1 MSWVWPDHSILGHLM
16 RKLLIV
22 FLAFCFFSINYNILP
37 VQAQA
42 ASEQVRISEITVS
55 GNRRVAVGTVLS
67 YLPVQIGDVVSQGE
81 LSQSLERLFATN
93 LFKDIKL
100 DLNGSVL
107 IVTIVENP
115 IINRVNI
122 EGNDVISDK
131 KLLEVI
137 DVQPRRIYNR
147 QLALDSAGK
156 LLEVYQAGGR
166 FAAAVEPKIIEL
178 DENRIDLVF
187 EVDEG
192 PLIKINSIVFSG
204 NQKFSDRALSQAI
217 VSREK
222 RWWAFLT
229 PNDKF
234 DEGRLDYDVRL
245 LRQYYLSRGYADI
258 NVSRARGGLLPD
270 RSGFAITF
278 LIDEGVRYKVS
289 NISISSEIASVD
301 LDSLKSFMAFGD
313 DNWYDVRRL
322 EQGLLD
328 ISNQLGNLGY
338 SFVDV
343 MPEIITDPTTGM
355 LDIVIKIGPAR
366 RNYIERIEFVDN
378 TRTLDSVIRRRFELV
393 EGDAFNQLKL
403 DRSVR
408 NVRNLGYFSKVDVE
422 NIRGSS
428 ADQTITRD
436 TVQEQST
443 GDFSV
448 GVGYS
453 SLDKTSL
460 TLGINERNFLGTGR
474 RASASIS
481 TSDTRTDF
489 IFGLTQPYLFD
500 RDLTGSIDVFKAKS
514 TANNTSANRTGF
526 DLGARFDAANDV
538 YHRVTYGISTSKIT
552 NTSTSATSVTGES
565 GKSLLKSAVGYTI
578 GKDTRDNR
586 FDPSEG
592 FFVEIAETFSGIG
605 GDVNFLRSNLRGGY
619 YKPYLFKSL
628 VVGVKG
634 RLGHISGLGDDVTQ
648 SERFFLGGRD
658 VRGFDSNGIGPRD
671 TGSAGA
677 VGGNNIY
684 SGSLEIVS
692 NLGLNKDAGVRWT
705 VFSDFGSV
713 WSTDFPSG
721 VTKPDEEAMRSSL
734 GFGILWNTVIGP
746 LSFYWAKPLA
756 DQSHDNTKTFQFSIG
771 TRL

>member
-1 MSWVWPDHSILGHLM
+1 M
-16 RKLLIV
+16 RKLSIA
-22 FLAFCFFSINYNILP
+22 FIAFCIFSFYYNVMP

-42 ASEQVRISEITVS
+42 TTEQVRISGIKVT
-55 GNRRVAVGTVLS
+55 GNRRVAEGTVLS
-67 YLPVQIGDVVSQGE
+67 YLPVQIGDVVSQGG
-81 LSQSLERLFATN
+81 LSQSLERLYATN

-100 DLNGSVL
+100 DIDGSVL
-107 IVTIVENP
+107 TVTIVENP

-122 EGNDVISDK
+122 EGNDVITDDR
-131 KLLEVI
+131 LLEVI
-137 DVQPRRIYNR
+137 DVQPRRVYNR
-147 QLALDSAGK
+147 QVALDAAAK
-156 LLEVYQAGGR
+156 LLDVYRAGGR
-166 FAAAVEPKIIEL
+166 FAAVVEPKIIEL
-178 DENRIDLVF
+178 DENRVDLVF
-187 EVDEG
+187 EVAEG

-204 NQKFSDRALSQAI
+204 NQNFSDRALSQAI

-229 PNDKF
+229 PNDKY

-278 LIDEGVRYKVS
+278 LIDEGVRYKVN
-289 NISISSEIASVD
+289 NINMTSEIENID
-301 LDSLKSFMAFGD
+301 LDSLKSLMAFGD

-328 ISNQLGNLGY
+328 ISNQLGAFGY
-338 SFVDV
+338 AFVDV
-343 MPEIITDPTTGM
+343 TPEIKTDPATGM
-355 LDIVIKIGPAR
+355 LDIAVNIGQSR
-366 RNYIERIEFVDN
+366 RNFLERIEFVDN
-378 TRTLDSVIRRRFELV
+378 TRTLDSVIRREFELV

-408 NVRNLGYFSKVDVE
+408 NVRNLGYFSKVDVQ

-428 ADQTITRD
+428 ADQTITRV
-436 TVQEQST
+436 TVEEQST
-443 GDFSV
+443 GDFSI

-481 TSDTRTDF
+481 TSDTQTDF
-489 IFGLTQPYLFD
+489 VFGLSQPYLFG
-500 RDLTGSIDVFKAKS
+500 RDLTGSIDVFKTKS
-514 TANNTSANRTGF
+514 SANNTSTNRTGF
-526 DLGARFDAANDV
+526 DLGARFNAANDV

-552 NTSTSATSVTGES
+552 NTATSATSVTGEN
-565 GKSLLKSAVGYTI
+565 GKSLLKSAVSYTI

-586 FDPSEG
+586 FDPTEG
-592 FFVEIAETFSGIG
+592 FFTEISETLSGVG
-605 GDVNFLRSNLRGGY
+605 GDVNFLRSNFRGGY

-628 VVGVKG
+628 VFGVKG

-671 TGSAGA
+671 TGSGGA

-684 SGSLEIVS
+684 SGTVEIVS
-692 NLGLNKDAGVRWT
+692 NLGVTKDAGLRWT

-713 WSTDFPSG
+713 WATDFPSG
-721 VTKPDEEAMRSSL
+721 VKKPDEQAMRSSL

-756 DQSHDNTKTFQFSIG
+756 EQSHDDTKTFQFSIG

>member
-1 MSWVWPDHSILGHLM
+1 M
-16 RKLLIV
+16 RKLSIA
-22 FLAFCFFSINYNILP
+22 FIAFCIFSIYYNVMP
-37 VQAQA
+37 VHAQA
-42 ASEQVRISEITVS
+42 TTEQVRITGINVT
-55 GNRRVAVGTVLS
+55 GNRRVAEGTVLS
-67 YLPVQIGDVVSQGE
+67 YLPVQIGDVVSQGG

-100 DLNGSVL
+100 DLDGSVL
-107 IVTIVENP
+107 TVTIVENP

-122 EGNDVISDK
+122 EGNDVITDER
-131 KLLEVI
+131 LLEII

-147 QLALDSAGK
+147 QVALDAAAK
-156 LLEVYQAGGR
+156 LLDVYRASGR
-166 FAAAVEPKIIEL
+166 FAAVVEPKIIEL
-178 DENRIDLVF
+178 DENRVDLVF

-204 NQKFSDRALSQAI
+204 NQNFSDRALGQAI
-217 VSREK
+217 VSREQ

-229 PNDKF
+229 PNDKY

-278 LIDEGVRYKVS
+278 LIDEGVRYKVN
-289 NISISSEIASVD
+289 NIDMTSEIENID
-301 LDSLKSFMAFGD
+301 LDSLKSLMTFGD

-328 ISNQLGNLGY
+328 ISNQLGVFGY
-338 SFVDV
+338 AFVDV
-343 MPEIITDPTTGM
+343 TPEIKTDPATGT
-355 LDIVIKIGPAR
+355 LDIAITIGQAR
-366 RNYIERIEFVDN
+366 RNFVERIEFIDN
-378 TRTLDSVIRRRFELV
+378 TRTLDSVIRREFELV

-408 NVRNLGYFSKVDVE
+408 NVRNLGYFSKVDVQ
-422 NIRGSS
+422 NIRGSV
-428 ADQTITRD
+428 ADQTITRV
-436 TVQEQST
+436 TVEEQST
-443 GDFSV
+443 GDFSI

-481 TSDTRTDF
+481 TSDTQTDF
-489 IFGLTQPYLFD
+489 VFGLTQPYLFG
-500 RDLTGSIDVFKAKS
+500 RDLTGSIDVFKTKS
-514 TANNTSANRTGF
+514 TANNTSANRTGV
-526 DLGARFDAANDV
+526 DLGARFNAANDV
-538 YHRVTYGISTSKIT
+538 YHSVTYGISTSKIT
-552 NTSTSATSVTGES
+552 NTSTSATSFTGEN
-565 GKSLLKSAVGYTI
+565 GKSLLKSAVSYTI
-578 GKDTRDNR
+578 GRDTRDSR
-586 FDPSEG
+586 FDPTEG
-592 FFVEIAETFSGIG
+592 FFTEISETFSGVG
-605 GDVNFLRSNLRGGY
+605 GDVNFLRSNLRAGY

-628 VVGVKG
+628 VLGVKG
-634 RLGHISGLGDDVTQ
+634 RVGHISGLGDDVTQ

-658 VRGFDSNGIGPRD
+658 VRGFDSSGIGPRD
-671 TGSAGA
+671 TGSGGA

-684 SGSLEIVS
+684 SGTVEVVS
-692 NLGLNKDAGVRWT
+692 NLGVTKDAGVRWT

-713 WSTDFPSG
+713 WATDFPSG
-721 VTKPDEEAMRSSL
+721 VTKPDDKTMRSSL

-746 LSFYWAKPLA
+746 LSFYWAKPLTE
-756 DQSHDNTKTFQFSIG
+756 QSHDNTKTFQFSIG

>member
-1 MSWVWPDHSILGHLM
+1 M
-16 RKLLIV
+16 RKLSIA
-22 FLAFCFFSINYNILP
+22 FIAFCIFSFYYNVMP

-42 ASEQVRISEITVS
+42 TTEQVRISGIKVT
-55 GNRRVAVGTVLS
+55 GNRRVAEGTVLS
-67 YLPVQIGDVVSQGE
+67 YLPVQIGDVVSQGG
-81 LSQSLERLFATN
+81 LSQSLERLYATN

-100 DLNGSVL
+100 DIDGSVL
-107 IVTIVENP
+107 TVTIVENP

-122 EGNDVISDK
+122 EGNDVITDER
-131 KLLEVI
+131 LLEVI
-137 DVQPRRIYNR
+137 DVQPRRVYNR
-147 QLALDSAGK
+147 QVALDAAAK
-156 LLEVYQAGGR
+156 LLDVYRAGGR
-166 FAAAVEPKIIEL
+166 FAAVVEPKIIEL
-178 DENRIDLVF
+178 DENRVDLVF

-204 NQKFSDRALSQAI
+204 NQNFSDRALSQAI

-229 PNDKF
+229 PNDKY

-278 LIDEGVRYKVS
+278 LIDEGVRYKVN
-289 NISISSEIASVD
+289 NINMTSEIENID
-301 LDSLKSFMAFGD
+301 LDSLKSLMAFGN

-328 ISNQLGNLGY
+328 ISNQLGAFGY
-338 SFVDV
+338 AFVDV
-343 MPEIITDPTTGM
+343 TPEIKTDPTTGM
-355 LDIVIKIGPAR
+355 LDIAVSIGQSR
-366 RNYIERIEFVDN
+366 RNFVERIEFVDN
-378 TRTLDSVIRRRFELV
+378 TRTLDSVIRREFELV

-408 NVRNLGYFSKVDVE
+408 NVRNLGYFSKVDVQ

-428 ADQTITRD
+428 ADQTITRV
-436 TVQEQST
+436 TVEEQST
-443 GDFSV
+443 GDFSI

-481 TSDTRTDF
+481 TSDTQTDF
-489 IFGLTQPYLFD
+489 VFGLTQPYLFG
-500 RDLTGSIDVFKAKS
+500 RDLTGSIDVFKTKS
-514 TANNTSANRTGF
+514 SANNTSTNRTGF
-526 DLGARFDAANDV
+526 DLGARFNAANDV

-552 NTSTSATSVTGES
+552 NTATSATSVTGEN
-565 GKSLLKSAVGYTI
+565 GKSLLKSAVSYTI

-586 FDPSEG
+586 FDPTEG
-592 FFVEIAETFSGIG
+592 FFTYISETLSGVG

-628 VVGVKG
+628 VFGVKG

-671 TGSAGA
+671 TGSGGA

-684 SGSLEIVS
+684 SGTVEIVS
-692 NLGLNKDAGVRWT
+692 NLGVTKDAGLRWT

-713 WSTDFPSG
+713 WATDFPSG
-721 VTKPDEEAMRSSL
+721 VTKPDEQAMRSSL

-756 DQSHDNTKTFQFSIG
+756 EQSHDNTKTFQFSIG

>member
-1 MSWVWPDHSILGHLM
+1 M
-16 RKLLIV
+16 RKLSIA
-22 FLAFCFFSINYNILP
+22 FIAFCIFSFYYNVMP

-42 ASEQVRISEITVS
+42 TTEQVRISGIKVT
-55 GNRRVAVGTVLS
+55 GNRRVAEGTVLS
-67 YLPVQIGDVVSQGE
+67 YLPVQIGDVVSQGG
-81 LSQSLERLFATN
+81 LSQSLERLYATN

-100 DLNGSVL
+100 DIDGSVL
-107 IVTIVENP
+107 TVTIVENP

-122 EGNDVISDK
+122 EGNDVITDDR
-131 KLLEVI
+131 LLEVI
-137 DVQPRRIYNR
+137 DVQPRRVYNR
-147 QLALDSAGK
+147 QVALDAAAK
-156 LLEVYQAGGR
+156 LLDVYRAGGR
-166 FAAAVEPKIIEL
+166 FAAVVEPKIIEL
-178 DENRIDLVF
+178 DENRVDLVF

-204 NQKFSDRALSQAI
+204 NQNFSDRALSQAI

-229 PNDKF
+229 PNDKY

-278 LIDEGVRYKVS
+278 LIDEGVRYKVN
-289 NISISSEIASVD
+289 NINMTSEIENID
-301 LDSLKSFMAFGD
+301 LDSLKSLMAFGD

-328 ISNQLGNLGY
+328 ISNQLGAFGY
-338 SFVDV
+338 AFVDV
-343 MPEIITDPTTGM
+343 TPEIKTDPATGM
-355 LDIVIKIGPAR
+355 LDIAVNIGQSR
-366 RNYIERIEFVDN
+366 RNFVERIEFVDN
-378 TRTLDSVIRRRFELV
+378 TRTLDSVIRREFELV

-408 NVRNLGYFSKVDVE
+408 NVRNLGYFSKVDVQ

-428 ADQTITRD
+428 ADQTITRV
-436 TVQEQST
+436 TVEEQST
-443 GDFSV
+443 GDFSI

-481 TSDTRTDF
+481 TSDTQTDF
-489 IFGLTQPYLFD
+489 VFGLTQPYLFG
-500 RDLTGSIDVFKAKS
+500 RDLTGSIDVFKTKS
-514 TANNTSANRTGF
+514 SANNTSTNRTGF
-526 DLGARFDAANDV
+526 DLGARFNAANDV

-552 NTSTSATSVTGES
+552 NTATSATSVTGEN
-565 GKSLLKSAVGYTI
+565 GKSLLKSAVSYTI

-586 FDPSEG
+586 FDPTEG
-592 FFVEIAETFSGIG
+592 FFTEISETLSGVG
-605 GDVNFLRSNLRGGY
+605 GDVNFLRSNFRGGY

-628 VVGVKG
+628 VFGVKG

-671 TGSAGA
+671 TGSGGA

-684 SGSLEIVS
+684 SGTVEIVS
-692 NLGLNKDAGVRWT
+692 NLGITKDAGLRWT

-713 WSTDFPSG
+713 WATDFPSG
-721 VTKPDEEAMRSSL
+721 VTKPDEQAMRSSL

-756 DQSHDNTKTFQFSIG
+756 EQSHDNTKTFQFSIG

>member
-1 MSWVWPDHSILGHLM
+1 M
-16 RKLLIV
+16 RKLSIA
-22 FLAFCFFSINYNILP
+22 FIAFCIFSFYYNVMP

-42 ASEQVRISEITVS
+42 TTEQVRITGINVT
-55 GNRRVAVGTVLS
+55 GNRRVAEGTVLS
-67 YLPVQIGDVVSQGE
+67 YLPVQIGDVVSQGG
-81 LSQSLERLFATN
+81 LSQSLERLYATN

-100 DLNGSVL
+100 DIDGSVL
-107 IVTIVENP
+107 TVTIVENP

-122 EGNDVISDK
+122 EGNDTITDDR
-131 KLLEVI
+131 LLEVI
-137 DVQPRRIYNR
+137 DVQPRRVYNR
-147 QLALDSAGK
+147 QVALDAAAK
-156 LLEVYQAGGR
+156 LLDVYRAGGR
-166 FAAAVEPKIIEL
+166 FAAVVEPKIIEL
-178 DENRIDLVF
+178 DENRVDLVF

-204 NQKFSDRALSQAI
+204 NQNFSDRALSQAI

-229 PNDKF
+229 PNDKY

-278 LIDEGVRYKVS
+278 LIDEGVRYKVN
-289 NISISSEIASVD
+289 NINMTSEIENID
-301 LDSLKSFMAFGD
+301 LDSLKSLMAFGD

-328 ISNQLGNLGY
+328 ISNQLGAFGY
-338 SFVDV
+338 AFVDV
-343 MPEIITDPTTGM
+343 TPEIKTDPATGM
-355 LDIVIKIGPAR
+355 LDIAVNIGQSR
-366 RNYIERIEFVDN
+366 RNFVERIEFVDN
-378 TRTLDSVIRRRFELV
+378 TRTLDSVIRREFELV

-408 NVRNLGYFSKVDVE
+408 NVRNLGYFSKVDVQ

-428 ADQTITRD
+428 ADQTITRV
-436 TVQEQST
+436 TVEEQST
-443 GDFSV
+443 GDFSI

-481 TSDTRTDF
+481 TSDTQTDF
-489 IFGLTQPYLFD
+489 VFGLTQPYLFG
-500 RDLTGSIDVFKAKS
+500 RDLTGSIDVFKTKS
-514 TANNTSANRTGF
+514 SANNTSTNRTGF
-526 DLGARFDAANDV
+526 DLGARFNAANDV

-552 NTSTSATSVTGES
+552 NTATSATSVTGEN
-565 GKSLLKSAVGYTI
+565 GKSLLKSAVSYTI

-586 FDPSEG
+586 FDPTEG
-592 FFVEIAETFSGIG
+592 FFTEISETLSGVG
-605 GDVNFLRSNLRGGY
+605 GDVNFLRSNFRGGY

-628 VVGVKG
+628 VFGVKG

-671 TGSAGA
+671 TGSGGA

-684 SGSLEIVS
+684 SGTVEIVS
-692 NLGLNKDAGVRWT
+692 NLGVTKDAGLRWT

-713 WSTDFPSG
+713 WATDFPSG
-721 VTKPDEEAMRSSL
+721 VTKPDEQAMRSSL

-756 DQSHDNTKTFQFSIG
+756 EQSHDNTKTFQFSIG

>member
-1 MSWVWPDHSILGHLM
+1 MRNLSIAF
-16 RKLLIV
+16 I
-22 FLAFCFFSINYNILP
+22 AFCIFSIYYNVMP

-42 ASEQVRISEITVS
+42 TTEQVRISGIKVT
-55 GNRRVAVGTVLS
+55 GNRRVAEGTVLS
-67 YLPVQIGDVVSQGE
+67 YLPVQIGDVVSQGG
-81 LSQSLERLFATN
+81 LSQSLERLYATN

-100 DLNGSVL
+100 DIDGSVL
-107 IVTIVENP
+107 TVTIVENP

-122 EGNDVISDK
+122 EGNDVITDER
-131 KLLEVI
+131 LLEVI
-137 DVQPRRIYNR
+137 DVQPRRVYNR
-147 QLALDSAGK
+147 QVALDAAAK
-156 LLEVYQAGGR
+156 LLDVYRAGGR
-166 FAAAVEPKIIEL
+166 FAAVVEPKIIEL
-178 DENRIDLVF
+178 DENRVDLVF

-204 NQKFSDRALSQAI
+204 NQNFSDRALSQAI

-229 PNDKF
+229 PNDKY

-278 LIDEGVRYKVS
+278 LIDEGVRYKVN
-289 NISISSEIASVD
+289 NINMTSEIENID
-301 LDSLKSFMAFGD
+301 LDSLKSLMAFGN

-328 ISNQLGNLGY
+328 ISNQLGAFGY
-338 SFVDV
+338 AFVDV
-343 MPEIITDPTTGM
+343 TPEIKTDPATGM
-355 LDIVIKIGPAR
+355 LDIAVNIGQSR
-366 RNYIERIEFVDN
+366 RNFVERIEFVDN
-378 TRTLDSVIRRRFELV
+378 TRTLDSVIRREFELV

-408 NVRNLGYFSKVDVE
+408 NVRNLGYFSKVDVQ

-428 ADQTITRD
+428 ADQTITRV
-436 TVQEQST
+436 TVEEQST
-443 GDFSV
+443 GDFSI

-481 TSDTRTDF
+481 TSDTQTDF
-489 IFGLTQPYLFD
+489 VFGLTQPYLFG
-500 RDLTGSIDVFKAKS
+500 RDLTGSIDVFKTKS
-514 TANNTSANRTGF
+514 SANNTSTNRTGF
-526 DLGARFDAANDV
+526 DLGARFNAANDV

-552 NTSTSATSVTGES
+552 NTSTSATSVTGEN
-565 GKSLLKSAVGYTI
+565 GKSLLKSAVSYTI

-586 FDPSEG
+586 FDPTEG
-592 FFVEIAETFSGIG
+592 FFTEISETLSGVG
-605 GDVNFLRSNLRGGY
+605 GDVNFLRSNFRGGY

-628 VVGVKG
+628 VFGVKG

-671 TGSAGA
+671 TGSGGA

-684 SGSLEIVS
+684 SGTVEIVS
-692 NLGLNKDAGVRWT
+692 NLGVTKDAGLRWT

-713 WSTDFPSG
+713 WATDFPSG
-721 VTKPDEEAMRSSL
+721 VTKPDEQAMRSSL

-756 DQSHDNTKTFQFSIG
+756 EQSHDNTKTFQFSIG

>member
-1 MSWVWPDHSILGHLM
+1 MRNLSIAF
-16 RKLLIV
+16 I
-22 FLAFCFFSINYNILP
+22 AFCIFSFYYNVMP

-42 ASEQVRISEITVS
+42 TTEQVRISGIKVT
-55 GNRRVAVGTVLS
+55 GNRRVAEGTVLS
-67 YLPVQIGDVVSQGE
+67 YLPVQIGDVVSQGG
-81 LSQSLERLFATN
+81 LSQSLERLYATN

-100 DLNGSVL
+100 DIDGSVL
-107 IVTIVENP
+107 TVTIVENP

-122 EGNDVISDK
+122 EGNDVITDER
-131 KLLEVI
+131 LLEVI
-137 DVQPRRIYNR
+137 DVQPRRVYNR
-147 QLALDSAGK
+147 QVALDAAAK
-156 LLEVYQAGGR
+156 LLDVYRAGGR
-166 FAAAVEPKIIEL
+166 FAAVVEPKIIEL
-178 DENRIDLVF
+178 DENRVDLVF

-204 NQKFSDRALSQAI
+204 NQNFSDRALSQAI

-229 PNDKF
+229 PNDKY

-278 LIDEGVRYKVS
+278 LIDEGVRYKVN
-289 NISISSEIASVD
+289 NINMTSEIENID
-301 LDSLKSFMAFGD
+301 LDSLKSLMAFGN

-328 ISNQLGNLGY
+328 ISNQLGAFGY
-338 SFVDV
+338 AFVDV
-343 MPEIITDPTTGM
+343 TPEIKTDPATGM
-355 LDIVIKIGPAR
+355 LDIAVNIGQSR
-366 RNYIERIEFVDN
+366 RNFVERIEFVDN
-378 TRTLDSVIRRRFELV
+378 TRTLDSVIRREFELV

-408 NVRNLGYFSKVDVE
+408 NVRNLGYFSKVDVQ

-428 ADQTITRD
+428 ADQTITRV
-436 TVQEQST
+436 TVEEQST
-443 GDFSV
+443 GDFSI

-481 TSDTRTDF
+481 TSDTQTDF
-489 IFGLTQPYLFD
+489 VFGLTQPYLFG
-500 RDLTGSIDVFKAKS
+500 RDLTGSIDVFKTKS
-514 TANNTSANRTGF
+514 SANNTSTNRTGF
-526 DLGARFDAANDV
+526 DLGARFNAANDV

-552 NTSTSATSVTGES
+552 NTSTSATSVTGEN
-565 GKSLLKSAVGYTI
+565 GKSLLKSAVSYTI

-586 FDPSEG
+586 FDPTEG
-592 FFVEIAETFSGIG
+592 FFTEISETLSGVG
-605 GDVNFLRSNLRGGY
+605 GDVNFLRSNFRGGY

-628 VVGVKG
+628 VFGVKG

-671 TGSAGA
+671 TGSGSA

-684 SGSLEIVS
+684 SGTVEIVS
-692 NLGLNKDAGVRWT
+692 NLGVTKDAGLRWT

-713 WSTDFPSG
+713 WATDFPSG
-721 VTKPDEEAMRSSL
+721 VTKPDEQAMRSSL

-746 LSFYWAKPLA
+746 LSFYWATPLA
-756 DQSHDNTKTFQFSIG
+756 EQSHDNTKTFQFSIG

>member
-1 MSWVWPDHSILGHLM
+1 M
-16 RKLLIV
+16 RKLSIA
-22 FLAFCFFSINYNILP
+22 FIAFCIFSFYYNVMP

-42 ASEQVRISEITVS
+42 TTEQVRITGINVT
-55 GNRRVAVGTVLS
+55 GNRRVAEGTVLS
-67 YLPVQIGDVVSQGE
+67 YLPVQIGDVVSQGG

-93 LFKDIKL
+93 LFKDITL
-100 DLNGSVL
+100 DLDGSVL
-107 IVTIVENP
+107 TVTIVENP

-122 EGNDVISDK
+122 EGNDVITDER
-131 KLLEVI
+131 LLEII

-147 QLALDSAGK
+147 QVALDAAAK
-156 LLEVYQAGGR
+156 LLDVYRASGR
-166 FAAAVEPKIIEL
+166 FAAFVEPKMIEL
-178 DENRIDLVF
+178 DENRVDLVF

-204 NQKFSDRALSQAI
+204 NQNFSDRALGQAI
-217 VSREK
+217 VSREQ

-229 PNDKF
+229 PNDKY

-270 RSGFAITF
+270 RSGFAVTF
-278 LIDEGVRYKVS
+278 LIDEGVRYKVN
-289 NISISSEIASVD
+289 NIDMTSEIENID
-301 LDSLKSFMAFGD
+301 LDSLKSLMTFGD

-328 ISNQLGNLGY
+328 ISNQLGVFGY
-338 SFVDV
+338 AFVDV
-343 MPEIITDPTTGM
+343 TPEIKTDPATGT
-355 LDIVIKIGPAR
+355 LDIAITIGQAR
-366 RNYIERIEFVDN
+366 RNFVERIEFIDN
-378 TRTLDSVIRRRFELV
+378 TRTLDSVIRREFELV

-408 NVRNLGYFSKVDVE
+408 NVRNLGYFSKVDVQ
-422 NIRGSS
+422 NIRGSD
-428 ADQTITRD
+428 ADQTITRV
-436 TVQEQST
+436 TVEEQST
-443 GDFSV
+443 GDFSI

-481 TSDTRTDF
+481 TSDTQTDF
-489 IFGLTQPYLFD
+489 VFGLTQPYLFG
-500 RDLTGSIDVFKAKS
+500 RDLTGSIDVFKTKS
-514 TANNTSANRTGF
+514 TANNTSANRTGV
-526 DLGARFDAANDV
+526 DLGAQFNAANDV
-538 YHRVTYGISTSKIT
+538 YHSVTYGISTSKIT
-552 NTSTSATSVTGES
+552 NTSTSATSVTGEN
-565 GKSLLKSAVGYTI
+565 GKSLLKSAVSYTI
-578 GKDTRDNR
+578 GRDTRDSR
-586 FDPSEG
+586 FDPTEG
-592 FFVEIAETFSGIG
+592 FFTEISETFSGVG

-628 VVGVKG
+628 VLGVRG
-634 RLGHISGLGDDVTQ
+634 RVGHISGLGDDVTQ

-671 TGSAGA
+671 TGAGGA

-684 SGSLEIVS
+684 SGTVEVVS
-692 NLGLNKDAGVRWT
+692 NLGVTKDAGVRWT

-713 WSTDFPSG
+713 WATDFPSG
-721 VTKPDEEAMRSSL
+721 VTKPDDKTMRSSL

-746 LSFYWAKPLA
+746 LSFYWAKPLTE
-756 DQSHDNTKTFQFSIG
+756 QSHDNTKTFQFSIG

>member
-1 MSWVWPDHSILGHLM
+1 M
-16 RKLLIV
+16 RKLSIA
-22 FLAFCFFSINYNILP
+22 FIAFCIFSFYYNVMQ

-42 ASEQVRISEITVS
+42 TTEQVRISGIKVT
-55 GNRRVAVGTVLS
+55 GNRRVAEGTVLS
-67 YLPVQIGDVVSQGE
+67 YLPVQIGDVVSQGG
-81 LSQSLERLFATN
+81 LSQSLERLYATN

-100 DLNGSVL
+100 DIDGSVL
-107 IVTIVENP
+107 TVTIVENP

-122 EGNDVISDK
+122 EGNDVITDDR
-131 KLLEVI
+131 LLEVI
-137 DVQPRRIYNR
+137 DVQPRRVYNR
-147 QLALDSAGK
+147 QVALDAAAK
-156 LLEVYQAGGR
+156 LLDVYRAGGR
-166 FAAAVEPKIIEL
+166 FAAVVEPKIIEL
-178 DENRIDLVF
+178 DENRVDLVF

-204 NQKFSDRALSQAI
+204 NQNFSDRALSQAI

-229 PNDKF
+229 PNDKY

-278 LIDEGVRYKVS
+278 LIDEGVRYKVN
-289 NISISSEIASVD
+289 NINMTSEIENID
-301 LDSLKSFMAFGD
+301 LDSLKSLMAFGN

-328 ISNQLGNLGY
+328 ISNQLGAFGY
-338 SFVDV
+338 AFVDV
-343 MPEIITDPTTGM
+343 TPEIKTDPATGM
-355 LDIVIKIGPAR
+355 LDIAVSIGQSR
-366 RNYIERIEFVDN
+366 QNFVERIEFVDN
-378 TRTLDSVIRRRFELV
+378 TRTLDSVIRREFELV

-408 NVRNLGYFSKVDVE
+408 NVRNLGYFSKVDVQ

-428 ADQTITRD
+428 ADQTITRV
-436 TVQEQST
+436 TVEEQST
-443 GDFSV
+443 GDFSI

-489 IFGLTQPYLFD
+489 VFGLTQPYLFG
-500 RDLTGSIDVFKAKS
+500 RDLTGSIDVFKTKS
-514 TANNTSANRTGF
+514 SENNTSTNRTGF
-526 DLGARFDAANDV
+526 DLGARFNAANDV

-552 NTSTSATSVTGES
+552 NTSTSATSVTGEI
-565 GKSLLKSAVGYTI
+565 GKSLLKSAVSYTI

-586 FDPSEG
+586 FDPTEG
-592 FFVEIAETFSGIG
+592 FFTEISETLSGVG

-628 VVGVKG
+628 VFGVKG

-671 TGSAGA
+671 TGSGGA

-684 SGSLEIVS
+684 SGTVEIVS
-692 NLGLNKDAGVRWT
+692 NLGVTKDAGLRWT

-713 WSTDFPSG
+713 WATDFPSG
-721 VTKPDEEAMRSSL
+721 VTKPDEQAMRSSL

-756 DQSHDNTKTFQFSIG
+756 EQSHDNTKTFQFSIG

>member
-1 MSWVWPDHSILGHLM
+1 MRNLSIAF
-16 RKLLIV
+16 I
-22 FLAFCFFSINYNILP
+22 AFCIFSFYYNVMP

-42 ASEQVRISEITVS
+42 TTEQVRISGIKVT
-55 GNRRVAVGTVLS
+55 GNRRVAEGTVLS
-67 YLPVQIGDVVSQGE
+67 YLPVQIGDVVSQGG
-81 LSQSLERLFATN
+81 LSQSLERLYATN

-100 DLNGSVL
+100 DIDGSVL
-107 IVTIVENP
+107 TVTIVENP

-122 EGNDVISDK
+122 EGNDVITDER
-131 KLLEVI
+131 LLEVI
-137 DVQPRRIYNR
+137 DVQPRRVYNR
-147 QLALDSAGK
+147 QVALDAAAK
-156 LLEVYQAGGR
+156 LLDVYRAGGR
-166 FAAAVEPKIIEL
+166 FAAVVEPKIIKL
-178 DENRIDLVF
+178 DENRVDLVF

-204 NQKFSDRALSQAI
+204 NQNFSDRALSQAI

-229 PNDKF
+229 PNDKY

-278 LIDEGVRYKVS
+278 LIDEGVRYKVN
-289 NISISSEIASVD
+289 NINMTSEIENID
-301 LDSLKSFMAFGD
+301 LDSLKSLMAFGN

-328 ISNQLGNLGY
+328 ISSQLGAFGY
-338 SFVDV
+338 AFVDV
-343 MPEIITDPTTGM
+343 TPEIKTDPATGM
-355 LDIVIKIGPAR
+355 LDIAVNIGQSR
-366 RNYIERIEFVDN
+366 RNFVERIEFVDN
-378 TRTLDSVIRRRFELV
+378 TRTLDSVIRREFELV

-408 NVRNLGYFSKVDVE
+408 NVRNLGYFSKVDVQ
-422 NIRGSS
+422 NIRGSG
-428 ADQTITRD
+428 ADQTITRV
-436 TVQEQST
+436 TVEEQST
-443 GDFSV
+443 GDFSI

-481 TSDTRTDF
+481 TSDTQTDF
-489 IFGLTQPYLFD
+489 VFGLTQPYLFG
-500 RDLTGSIDVFKAKS
+500 RDLTGSIDVFKTKS
-514 TANNTSANRTGF
+514 SANNTSTNRTGF
-526 DLGARFDAANDV
+526 DLGARFNAANDV

-552 NTSTSATSVTGES
+552 NTSTSATSVTGEN
-565 GKSLLKSAVGYTI
+565 GKSLLKSAVSYTI

-586 FDPSEG
+586 FDPTEG
-592 FFVEIAETFSGIG
+592 FFTEISETLSGVG
-605 GDVNFLRSNLRGGY
+605 GDVNFLRSNFRGGY

-628 VVGVKG
+628 VFGVKG

-671 TGSAGA
+671 TGSGGA

-684 SGSLEIVS
+684 SGTVEIVS
-692 NLGLNKDAGVRWT
+692 NLGVTKDAGLRWT

-713 WSTDFPSG
+713 WATDFPSG
-721 VTKPDEEAMRSSL
+721 VTKPDEQAMRSSL

-756 DQSHDNTKTFQFSIG
+756 EQSHDNTKTFQFSIG

>member
-1 MSWVWPDHSILGHLM
+1 MHKSFIALV
-16 RKLLIV
+16 
-22 FLAFCFFSINYNILP
+22 AFCIFSINCNVITAH
-37 VQAQA
+37 AQTA
-42 ASEQVRISEITVS
+42 TEQIRISSINVV
-55 GNRRVAVGTVLS
+55 GNRRVAEGTVLS
-67 YLPVQIGDVVSQGE
+67 YLPVQIGDVISQGG
-81 LSQSLERLFATN
+81 LNQSLERLFATN

-100 DLNGSVL
+100 DLDGSVL
-107 IVTIVENP
+107 NVIIVENP

-122 EGNDVISDK
+122 EGNDVIKDE

-137 DVQPRRIYNR
+137 DVQPRRIYNS
-147 QLALDSAGK
+147 QVALDAAAK
-156 LLEVYQAGGR
+156 LLDVYRAGGR
-166 FAAAVEPKIIEL
+166 FAAVVEPKIIQL
-178 DENRIDLVF
+178 DENRVDLVF

-192 PLIKINSIVFSG
+192 PLIKINSIAFSG
-204 NQKFSDRALSQAI
+204 NQNFSDRALSQAI
-217 VSREK
+217 VSREQ

-229 PNDKF
+229 PNDKY

-258 NVSRARGGLLPD
+258 NVTRARGGLLPD

-278 LIDEGVRYKVS
+278 LIEEGVRYKV
-289 NISISSEIASVD
+289 NKIDITSEIENVD
-301 LDSLKSFMAFGD
+301 LDPLRSLMEFGD
-313 DNWYDVRRL
+313 DNWYDVRHL

-328 ISNQLGNLGY
+328 ISNQLGTFGY
-338 SFVDV
+338 AFVDV
-343 MPEIITDPTTGM
+343 TPQIKTDPATGM
-355 LDIVIKIGPAR
+355 LDITINIGQAR
-366 RNYIERIEFVDN
+366 RNFLERIEFVDN
-378 TRTLDSVIRRRFELV
+378 TRTLDSVIRREFELV

-403 DRSVR
+403 DRSIR
-408 NVRNLGYFSKVDVE
+408 NVRNLGYFSKVGVQ
-422 NIRGSS
+422 NIKGSS
-428 ADQTITRD
+428 ADQTITRV

-443 GDFSV
+443 GDFSI

-481 TSDTRTDF
+481 TSKTQTDF
-489 IFGLTQPYLFD
+489 VFGMTQPYLFG

-514 TANNTSANRTGF
+514 TANNTTVNRTGF
-526 DLGARFDAANDV
+526 DLGTWFDAANDV

-552 NTSTSATSVTGES
+552 NTSTSATSVTGEN
-565 GKSLLKSAVGYTI
+565 GKSLLKSAISYTI

-586 FDPSEG
+586 FDPTDG
-592 FFVEIAETFSGIG
+592 FFTEISETFSGVG

-628 VVGVKG
+628 VLGVKG
-634 RLGHISGLGDDVTQ
+634 RLGHISGLGDNVTQ

-671 TGSAGA
+671 TGSSGA

-684 SGSLEIVS
+684 SGTVEIVS
-692 NLGLNKDAGVRWT
+692 NLGLTKDAGLRWT

-713 WSTDFPSG
+713 WATDFPSG
-721 VTKPDEEAMRSSL
+721 VTKPDEQAMRSSL

-756 DQSHDNTKTFQFSIG
+756 EQSHDNTKTFQFSIG